1 MRPHSATVVGHV
13 TLVIRFVLGAV
24 FLFSSAGKIA
34 NPDAFATII
43 TNFQLLPP
51 QLVSVTA
58 VIFPWIEAV
67 CGVALVVGRFEKGA
81 ALLVNVMMIV
91 FIGIILY
98 NGYRG
103 LNVACGCFSLAA
115 KEPSNIMLNTL
126 RNLVILAAGG
136 WVLFYSANRRR
147 VAAG

>member
-1 MRPHSATVVGHV
+1 MRPLSATVVGNITMV
-13 TLVIRFVLGAV
+13 VRVLLGAV

-91 FIGIILY
+91 FIGII
-98 NGYRG
+98 R
-103 LNVACGCFSLAA
+103 
-115 KEPSNIMLNTL
+115 
-126 RNLVILAAGG
+126 
-136 WVLFYSANRRR
+136 FYLIPD
-147 VAAG
+147 